1 MESWKNRQDIKK
13 KLDGELSR
21 MVAGEER
28 LKEIFSCAG
37 MDVFEETEPEGRGDE
52 TMRKG
57 TKKNKSLK
65 SVVKVAAI
73 AAALAVVSVGSVF
86 GYEYF
91 QRMYQHVQFEKYE
104 GHLNQ
109 AESDAPVY
117 NVEDSKKS
125 ENAVTNAD
133 NLVVEWGKYATNGH
147 ELYVSATIKSKDGSP
162 ILEENENHV
171 PITTNA
177 KISTILVTM
186 DGETKKFLAVH
197 RYGEDD
203 TTLVVGAAKDNSG
216 NETNQTM
223 SGVGCMAVPVSVADD
238 LSAITFEIRYSNY
251 DVDLEGKE
259 IEFALEN
266 STISYQNFEDIG
278 VQTTMADLLKGKTPG
293 EDKIYFSE
301 EYPECYIE
309 DFGFTKEEG
318 FYDATD
324 YFFMTIACDEASKED
339 MKKLVLQNVI
349 TGLWAQY
356 ETAELEDG
364 RIQVKYAATKDT
376 AYNDITHGACEPIDT
391 TWEHLER
398 LVLKKQVGAEQ
409 TMLAEGTWSTAFLL
423 EAEVVKIDESC
434 EVLVPAVDSKT
445 NPFTITH
452 VKLDALEL
460 IVTGMIEEDFDFMQ
474 FEFGT
479 PYTPVCTLKDGT
491 TITLKFGGGG
501 GNSITGWAEY
511 RYTFPSVVA
520 PENVEKIEW
529 HGVTIWEAPLP

>member
-1 MESWKNRQDIKK
+1 MENWKNRQDIKK
-13 KLDGELSR
+13 RLDGELSG
-21 MVAGEER
+21 MVAEEEK
-28 LKEIFSCAG
+28 LKEILSCAG
-37 MDVFEETEPEGRGDE
+37 MVTFEETESVR
-52 TMRKG
+52 RG
-57 TKKNKSLK
+57 TKKNKNLK
-65 SVVKVAAI
+65 SVVKVAVI

-91 QRMYQHVQFEKYE
+91 RRLYQHVQFEKYE

-125 ENAVTNAD
+125 ENVVTNAD

-177 KISTILVTM
+177 KISTISVTM
-186 DGETKKFLAVH
+186 DGETKKFIAER

-203 TTLVVGAAKDNSG
+203 TSMAVA
-216 NETNQTM
+216 
-223 SGVGCMAVPVSVADD
+223 CMAVPVSVADD
-238 LSAITFEIRYSNY
+238 LSGITFEIQYSNY
-251 DVDLEGKE
+251 DVDLEGKI

-266 STISYQNFEDIG
+266 PIIKYQDFEDIS
-278 VQTTMADLLKGKTPG
+278 VQMTVADLLKGKTAG

-301 EYPECYIE
+301 KYPECYIE

-318 FYDATD
+318 FYDDSD
-324 YFFMTIACDEASKED
+324 YFFMTIVCDDASKED

-349 TGLWAQY
+349 TGLWSQY

-364 RIQVKYAATKDT
+364 RIRVKYAATFDA
-376 AYNDITHGACEPIDT
+376 AYDDITHGACEPVDT
-391 TWEHLER
+391 TWEHLEK
-398 LVLKKQVGAEQ
+398 LKLKLKKHVAAEQ
-409 TMLAEGTWSTAFLL
+409 TILAEGMWSTSFLL
-423 EAEVVKIDESC
+423 ETEVVKIDEAC
-434 EVLVPAVDSKT
+434 EVLVPAVDNRTSSLMVNHIK
-445 NPFTITH
+445 F
-452 VKLDALEL
+452 DAMEL
-460 IVTGMIEEDFDFMQ
+460 IITGMTKEDYDFIQ
-474 FEFGT
+474 FGSGE
-479 PYTPVCTLKDGT
+479 PDKPVCTLRDGT
-491 TITLKFGGGG
+491 TITLQSGGGG
-501 GNSITGWAEY
+501 GNSDSGWAQY

-520 PENVEKIEW
+520 PESIERIEW